1 MREILFRGKESRENG
16 GFVEG
21 AYYHQTEFYGHKEF
35 NKRIKVDEHYIIT
48 STDELEDNM
57 MTFSAV
63 FPETIGQYTG
73 LTDKNGKKIFEGDI
87 LKGYVYPFFNE
98 EKDEFNY
105 FAEVVWFENSPAFGC
120 VTHKNP
126 LSKVNG
132 ISSGNTDYLEDFY
145 SNCWEIIG
153 NIHDNPELLR
163 SDN

>member
-1 MREILFRGKESRENG
+1 MREILFRGKTKVGKWVCGNYAFTDNNG
-16 GFVEG
+16 EQHFIF
-21 AYYHQTEFYGHKEF
+21 Q
-35 NKRIKVDEHYIIT
+35 NKAFEYEVI
-48 STDELEDNM
+48 
-57 MTFSAV
+57 
-63 FPETIGQYTG
+63 PETVGQYTG

-105 FAEVVWFENSPAFGC
+105 FAEVVWFENSPAFGY

-132 ISSGNTDYLEDFY
+132 ISNGNTDYLEDFY

-153 NIHDNPELLR
+153 NIHDNPELLKGGA
-163 SDN
+163 DNG